1 MVAIKTKERKNKKT
15 NGYSYHAEYLI
26 EGTQCSFLI
35 GYVMLKGETNLPT
48 KFSEGL
54 MAQGE
59 TGGEYSVKVVR
70 MDKDRYQFTMP
81 HSNLSDLNA
90 CKNSLEQAELMK
102 EEIEKAVQD
111 LLQKERL

>member
-15 NGYSYHAEYLI
+15 HGYSYHAEYLI

-35 GYVMLKGETNLPT
+35 GYVMLKGETSLPT

-59 TGGEYSVKVVR
+59 TGGEYSVKVIR

-81 HSNLSDLNA
+81 HTSMSDLNA
-90 CKNSLEQAELMK
+90 CKESLEQAELMK
-102 EEIEKAVQD
+102 KEIERAVQE
-111 LLQKERL
+111 LLQNERL